1 MPPLGSDS
9 LARSENGGVKNSSRR
24 DSKRRVVATW
34 IALAAVFGVAV
45 GVWGTTLGG
54 IVAVRAPVAVATPEP
69 DFGVRHTFI
78 ATLPDG
84 VPATAAATC
93 IYGQSNQGMLVV
105 ISAQTGSLLSEAQA
119 ANCTK

>member
-1 MPPLGSDS
+1 MPALGSDS
-9 LARSENGGVKNSSRR
+9 PARSENGGVKSSPLRF
-24 DSKRRVVATW
+24 SKRRVVVAW
-34 IALAAVFGVAV
+34 IALVAVFGIAV

-54 IVAVRAPVAVATPEP
+54 IVAVRAPVAAATPEP
-69 DFGVRHTFI
+69 DFGVRRTFI

-84 VPATAAATC
+84 VPATAADTC
-93 IYGQSNQGMLVV
+93 IYGQSNQGMLIV

>member
-1 MPPLGSDS
+1 MPALGSDS
-9 LARSENGGVKNSSRR
+9 LARSENGGVENSSRR
-24 DSKRRVVATW
+24 LSQRRVVVAW
-34 IALAAVFGVAV
+34 IALVAFFGIAV

-54 IVAVRAPVAVATPEP
+54 IVTVGTPVVVATPEP

-84 VPATAAATC
+84 VPATAPAAC
-93 IYGQSNQGMLVV
+93 IYGQSDQGMLIV

>member
-1 MPPLGSDS
+1 M
-9 LARSENGGVKNSSRR
+9 ENSSRR
-24 DSKRRVVATW
+24 ISQRRTVLAW
-34 IALAAVFGVAV
+34 IALVAVFGIAL

-54 IVAVRAPVAVATPEP
+54 IVAVRTPVAVATPEP
-69 DFGVRHTFI
+69 DFGVRHTLI

-84 VPATAAATC
+84 VPATAAGTC
-93 IYGQSNQGMLVV
+93 VYGQTDQGMLIV